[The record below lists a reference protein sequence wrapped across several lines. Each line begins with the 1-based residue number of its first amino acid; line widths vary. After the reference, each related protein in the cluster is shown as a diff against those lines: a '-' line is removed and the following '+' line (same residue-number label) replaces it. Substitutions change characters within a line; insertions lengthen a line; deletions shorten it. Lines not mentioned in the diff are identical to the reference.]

1 MAVATLQRNLR
12 NPEEVEELYTVIVSI
27 GRSVEAAAL
36 NAGVGRG
43 GTFVDTPFA
52 DLLEVVELNVVS
64 TLYLT
69 HKLLNDMVARN
80 AGRLLLTSS
89 IASTMPGSFQ
99 AVYNASKSF
108 VQSLAERF
116 RRSSRTAR

>member
-1 MAVATLQRNLR
+1 MSSQSSFAVVTGASSGIGLELSVIFARNGFDLLLCAEDDGLEAAAERCRQEGVAVATLQRNLR
-12 NPEEVEELYTVIVSI
+12 NPEEVEELYTVIVST
-27 GRSVEAAAL
+27 GRSVEAAAV

-69 HKLLNDMVARN
+69 HKL
-80 AGRLLLTSS
+80 
-89 IASTMPGSFQ
+89 
-99 AVYNASKSF
+99 
-108 VQSLAERF
+108 
-116 RRSSRTAR
+116 